1 MTFGIV
7 LIMNFDPRIILKAI
21 IKIKTLHVGEWFY
34 PGNVEL

>member
-1 MTFGIV
+1 MTFGII
-7 LIMNFDPRIILKAI
+7 LITNFVSRFILKAI